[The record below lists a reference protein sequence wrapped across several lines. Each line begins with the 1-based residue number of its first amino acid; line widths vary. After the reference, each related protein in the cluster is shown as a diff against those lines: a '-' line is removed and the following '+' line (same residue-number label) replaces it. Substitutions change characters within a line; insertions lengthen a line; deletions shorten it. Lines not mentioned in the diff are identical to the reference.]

1 MRFPFLPSRLR
12 SFRLPSLPFRLPTRQ
27 FRPPVRALRSG
38 RFLIL
43 AASLVLLASQ
53 GCSRYVAVTG
63 YAQGGTYSV
72 KFNAAGIRVPRAEIA
87 AAIESI
93 LTLVD
98 TTLSGYNKASILSRF
113 NAGETVIPNKLFS
126 DIYTYSREIWEETDG
141 CVDVAAGPLFDVW
154 GFGFSTD
161 SLPSDAKVR
170 ETLAACGMARLR
182 PHIAPGE
189 PLDSRALLSDSA
201 LGPGVLPSASHSAL
215 ESSTLPSSSDSD
227 VSSGVLRQAPSRLN
241 FNAIAQGYTCDL
253 VADYLRSIGVK
264 DMLVDIGEIYCAG
277 RNPAGRDWSI
287 GVDRPVD
294 GNDTPGADLDGVWVS
309 SGRSCGIV
317 TSGNY
322 RKFYVRDGRKLA
334 HTIDPRSGY
343 PVDHSLLS
351 ATIVASSAAAADAYA
366 TYCMVLGYE
375 DARAFIESRPDLEG
389 YLIRDVDGSMVEW
402 ASPGFT
408 LR

>member
-12 SFRLPSLPFRLPTRQ
+12 SFRLPSLQ
-27 FRPPVRALRSG
+27 FSL
-38 RFLIL
+38 FF
-43 AASLVLLASQ
+43 LVLLAGQ
-53 GCSRYVAVTG
+53 GCNRYVAVTG

-72 KFNAAGIRVPRAEIA
+72 KFNAAGVRVPRAEIA
-87 AAIESI
+87 AAIDSV

-113 NAGETVIPNKLFS
+113 NAGEAVIPNKLFS

-170 ETLAACGMARLR
+170 ETIASCGMARLR

-189 PLDSRALLSDSA
+189 PLDSRALLSDSGA
-201 LGPGVLPSASHSAL
+201 L
-215 ESSTLPSSSDSD
+215 D
-227 VSSGVLRQAPSRLN
+227 QAPSRLN

-277 RNPAGRDWSI
+277 RNPAGREWSI

-294 GNDTPGADLDGVWVS
+294 GNDTPGADLDGVWLS
-309 SGRSCGIV
+309 AGRSCGIV

-334 HTIDPRSGY
+334 HTIDPRTGY

-351 ATIVASSAAAADAYA
+351 ATIVAPSAAAADAYA

-375 DARAFIESRPDLEG
+375 DARAFIESRSDLEG

>member
-12 SFRLPSLPFRLPTRQ
+12 SFRLPSLQ
-27 FRPPVRALRSG
+27 FSL
-38 RFLIL
+38 FF
-43 AASLVLLASQ
+43 LVLLAGQ
-53 GCSRYVAVTG
+53 GCNRYVAVTG

-72 KFNAAGIRVPRAEIA
+72 KFNAAGVRVPRAEIA
-87 AAIESI
+87 AAIDSV

-113 NAGETVIPNKLFS
+113 NAGEAVIPNKLFS

-170 ETLAACGMARLR
+170 ETIASCGMARLR

-189 PLDSRALLSDSA
+189 PLDSRALLSDS
-201 LGPGVLPSASHSAL
+201 GAL
-215 ESSTLPSSSDSD
+215 E
-227 VSSGVLRQAPSRLN
+227 QAPSRLN
-241 FNAIAQGYTCDL
+241 FNAIAQGYTCDM

-294 GNDTPGADLDGVWVS
+294 GNDTPGADLDGVWLS
-309 SGRSCGIV
+309 AGRSCGIV

-334 HTIDPRSGY
+334 HTIDPRTGY

-351 ATIVASSAAAADAYA
+351 ATIVAPSAAAADAYA

-375 DARAFIESRPDLEG
+375 DARAFIESRSDLEG